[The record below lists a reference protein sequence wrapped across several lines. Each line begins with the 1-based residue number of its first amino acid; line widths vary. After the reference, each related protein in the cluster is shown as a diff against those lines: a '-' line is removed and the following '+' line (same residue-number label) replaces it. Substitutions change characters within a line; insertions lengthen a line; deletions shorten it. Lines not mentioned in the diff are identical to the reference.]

1 MKRLD
6 GFFYSKFPREGV
18 GVTPQGAED
27 GGGGGGTQG
36 IMGLSPE
43 AEGEGGTVGKSLYSG
58 FHRKEQMRRDRLV

>member
-27 GGGGGGTQG
+27 GGGGG
-36 IMGLSPE
+36 
-43 AEGEGGTVGKSLYSG
+43 A
-58 FHRKEQMRRDRLV
+58 HRESWGSALRQKEREELWARAFTLVSIGRNR

>member
-27 GGGGGGTQG
+27 RGKGGGHTGNHGAQ
-36 IMGLSPE
+36 P
-43 AEGEGGTVGKSLYSG
+43 
-58 FHRKEQMRRDRLV
+58 

>member
-27 GGGGGGTQG
+27 GGGHTENHGAR
-36 IMGLSPE
+36 P
-43 AEGEGGTVGKSLYSG
+43 
-58 FHRKEQMRRDRLV
+58 